1 MADTRKTWLSI
12 AIAAAVVIGIFA
24 VALIGGGA
32 YFLHQHVQ
40 TRFIGTDTAAEEFA
54 RERAR
59 FAGQEPLI
67 EVRPGDAPAIHR
79 SPRPGAQGAQLQTLY
94 ALAYDADAHKLVRF
108 NIPFWLLR
116 LAPSRHVEIFG
127 DADFAPDTA
136 RLTLDDLERRGPGLV
151 LDTTRHGSQVLVW
164 TQ

>member
-1 MADTRKTWLSI
+1 MADTKKTWISI
-12 AIAAAVVIGIFA
+12 AIALAIVIGVLALA
-24 VALIGGGA
+24 VIGGGS
-32 YFLHQHVQ
+32 YFIYRHVQ
-40 TRFIGTDTAAEEFA
+40 TRFIGVDTAAGEFA

-67 EVRPGDAPAIHR
+67 EIRPGDAPVIHR
-79 SPRPGAQGAQLQTLY
+79 SPRPGVPPVRLQALY
-94 ALAYDADAHKLVRF
+94 ALAYDAQAHKLVRF
-108 NIPFWLLR
+108 NVPFWLLR
-116 LAPSRHVEIFG
+116 LAPSKRVSIFG

-151 LDTTRHGSQVLVW
+151 LDTTQQGSQVLVW

>member
-1 MADTRKTWLSI
+1 M
-12 AIAAAVVIGIFA
+12 
-24 VALIGGGA
+24 IGGGS
-32 YFLHQHVQ
+32 YFIYRHVQ
-40 TRFIGTDTAAEEFA
+40 TRFIGVDTAAEEFA

-67 EVRPGDAPAIHR
+67 EVRPGDAPVIHR
-79 SPRPGAQGAQLQTLY
+79 SPRPGAQAAQLQALY
-94 ALAYDADAHKLVRF
+94 ALAYDAQAHKLVRF
-108 NIPFWLLR
+108 NVPFWLLR
-116 LAPSRHVEIFG
+116 LAPSKRVSIFG